1 MAYTNV
7 VNSYD
12 NPLSLT
18 GRLVRAFVAEC
29 SFVALLLDTDEVVKF
44 ATDEVVVGKWFE
56 VFPIRL
62 CELPPDYKFAWNE
75 LDEPIE
81 VIGSMQVWREEW
93 QEPVVD
99 DGQFMGAGP
108 HSAQFA
114 AALGE
119 APKTVDSVVKVHAG
133 VKLLG
138 HDGRC
143 LVVCSSDSSPYKID
157 LAIDEQN
164 VEQIMK
170 SHTCQ

>member
-1 MAYTNV
+1 MIYTNV
-7 VNSYD
+7 VTSYD
-12 NPLSLT
+12 NPVSLT
-18 GRLVRAFVAEC
+18 GRLVRAFVAEY
-29 SFVALLLDTDEVVKF
+29 SFVALLLDTDEVVNF

-62 CELPPDYKFAWNE
+62 YELPPDYKVAWNE
-75 LDEPIE
+75 FDEPIE

-93 QEPVVD
+93 RESVVN

-108 HSAQFA
+108 NFVQFS
-114 AALGE
+114 AALGGS
-119 APKTVDSVVKVHAG
+119 PKTVESVVKVHAG

-143 LVVCSSDSSPYKID
+143 LVVCSSHNTPFKID
-157 LAIDEQN
+157 LATDEQD

-170 SHTCQ
+170 NHTCQ